1 MMRMHRQLQPWVV
14 FICVCAVLQ
23 AVRIIFCIEFAPS
36 QDTDYVAS
44 SGVFGGKADIHSLP
58 VEVAQFF
65 MSEEEEEREVEMGDP
80 QWASMLGFKRVP
92 PLAQP
97 IGFSDKEYQIFP
109 SLWEMVKRVQ
119 RPAICLHWQQIE
131 GHGSLCHYRGKQLMY
146 TWPKND
152 TTEWFQCHD
161 PFDQPQDTRTSKLS
175 KTCDYRINDTMRVLY
190 YPGPTWI
197 QARNAHL
204 PHFLE
209 MIALGAYYLQQH
221 GLDTFPQV
229 LVETSNVIQTGSAN
243 MCPAYDGYVPGY
255 LAPKGSPIAQSL
267 QYTLLTGISS
277 SILSAW
283 SVKPGTR
290 VCLGDAKLH
299 SHNADGENGLFPD
312 WFLIRIAEHMLF
324 FLVLVACLTSN
335 HSTGMRR
342 YRSDRWVSSRSVG
355 CKVLS
360 SFSEQPQEVAADP
373 DGEGPPDSHPPAS
386 QGTARQPPLLR
397 ESDQKPPQDAV
408 PSLRA
413 RPGADLPTSTAR
425 QRGDAIGESAVGNLF
440 GHRHPRA
447 APRGRCYIRHVFET
461 GGADD

>member
-312 WFLIRIAEHMLF
+312 WFLIR
-324 FLVLVACLTSN
+324 
-335 HSTGMRR
+335 
-342 YRSDRWVSSRSVG
+342 